1 MEMVNQ
7 TLLTTSI
14 YAALAIIADSLINI
28 IN

>member
-14 YAALAIIADSLINI
+14 YAALAIIADRLINI